1 MSSLHITPRRAMI
14 LLAIRHHEHGLTF
27 SQLSEIIPG
36 SENQLEQHIEYLREH
51 ILLDVVPGK
60 RLRDPSMRIID
71 MGRFVSDIVGSG
83 FAENYYPEKPPFAYT
98 IIGEMLWFYMPHFAN
113 FNANAL
119 STDNLVDDAVKR
131 GKHNIRAY
139 IHKEFIAKDIIYKN
153 EPKNPHADA
162 PITYSLSLSIP
173 PEHTKGPLN
182 DMIVKAMQNR
192 SLEYTIDNIIERIDA
207 PLRAHCHRILR
218 KATEAKHIIR
228 RTCPDG
234 QEGFSALP
242 SITCKNEKTA

>member
-83 FAENYYPEKPPFAYT
+83 FGDNYRPEPVVFHHEKL
-98 IIGEMLWFYMPHFAN
+98 GESLNYFLPHYAS
-113 FNANAL
+113 FNNDPI
-119 STDNLVDDAVKR
+119 STNTLIDYAIKR
-131 GKHNIRAY
+131 EKHNITAY
-139 IHKEFIAKDIIYKN
+139 IHNTLISHNVIWKTPSDKTDQ
-153 EPKNPHADA
+153 PT
-162 PITYSLSLSIP
+162 TYSLAQSIP
-173 PEHTKGPLN
+173 PEYTKGPIN
-182 DMIVKAMQNR
+182 NMIIKAMENR
-192 SLEYTIDNIIERIDA
+192 STQFTMNDIMERIEQ
-207 PLRAHCHRILR
+207 PLRACFEKMLTDAEDMRQIVRRI
-218 KATEAKHIIR
+218 
-228 RTCPDG
+228 CPNG
-234 QEGFSALP
+234 EEGFSAFP
-242 SITCKNEKTA
+242 SITCKGEK

>member
-60 RLRDPSMRIID
+60 RLRDPSMHIID
-71 MGRFVSDIVGSG
+71 MGKFVSNIVGSG
-83 FAENYYPEKPPFAYT
+83 FAKNYHPENPPFSYT
-98 IIGEMLWFYMPHFAN
+98 MIGEMLWFYMPHFSS
-113 FNANAL
+113 FHHSPI
-119 STDNLVDDAVKR
+119 STETLINDAIKR
-131 GKHNIRAY
+131 GKHNIHAY
-139 IHKEFIAKDIIYKN
+139 IQKEFIAKGIIYKN
-153 EPKNPHADA
+153 EPNNLHPDA

-182 DMIVKAMQNR
+182 DMIIKAMQNR
-192 SLEYTIDNIIERIDA
+192 SAKFTMDNIIDHINA

-218 KATEAKHIIR
+218 EATDTGHIVR
-228 RTCPDG
+228 RICPDG
-234 QEGFSALP
+234 AEGFSALP
-242 SITCKNEKTA
+242 SITCKSEK